1 MAILLVINTML
12 VRMMMMRRRI
22 MMLIIMIKV
31 SLAILLVIKTIFVM
45 IMMRRRIMMLIIM
58 IKVSLAILLVIKTIL
73 VMMMMI
79 IIKDDAYNDVDDNI
93 CVMILRIVVNAKKP
107 LLWSSL
113 FDVEMNTK
121 PLPANRVHNKKYS
134 VKAQTQNNQRD
145 TCKCTETM
153 HEKNNRSSIQFY
165 TVTSKC
171 NMIIH
176 LQHLNSYIN
185 KY

>member
-1 MAILLVINTML
+1 
-12 VRMMMMRRRI
+12 MRRRI
-22 MMLIIMIKV
+22 MMLLILIKV
-31 SLAILLVIKTIFVM
+31 SLAILLVIKTMLVM
-45 IMMRRRIMMLIIM
+45 MMMMMRWRMMILIIM
-58 IKVSLAILLVIKTIL
+58 INVSLAILLVIKTLL
-73 VMMMMI
+73 VMMMMMMMMI

-121 PLPANRVHNKKYS
+121 PLPANRVHSKKYS

-153 HEKNNRSSIQFY
+153 HEKNNRSSIQFDI
-165 TVTSKC
+165 VTSKY
-171 NMIIH
+171 NIIIH